1 MDKQVALF
9 VSNLEK
15 KYGQWNRSKALFG
28 STPYGEIA
36 RNLSISNSQF
46 SKLLYGTGTDGMY
59 ERTLD
64 NINRLIEREALE
76 SAYEE
81 SQKSLLGYNLKH

>member
-1 MDKQVALF
+1 MEKQVAQF
-9 VSNLEK
+9 ISSLEK

-28 STPYGEIA
+28 STAYGEIA
-36 RNLSISNSQF
+36 KNLSISNSQF

-64 NINRLIEREALE
+64 NINT
-76 SAYEE
+76 
-81 SQKSLLGYNLKH
+81 